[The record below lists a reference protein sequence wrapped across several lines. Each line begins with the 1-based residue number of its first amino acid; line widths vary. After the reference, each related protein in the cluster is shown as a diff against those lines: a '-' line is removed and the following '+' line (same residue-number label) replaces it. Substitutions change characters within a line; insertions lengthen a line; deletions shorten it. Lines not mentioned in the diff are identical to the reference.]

1 MIQYHKTPKHLKK
14 SITTTQESERC
25 QINAYTLENYANYVI
40 VIRLKSSNINVIK
53 YVLIEKLMPIMS
65 KI

>member
-25 QINAYTLENYANYVI
+25 QINAYTLENYANY
-40 VIRLKSSNINVIK
+40 
-53 YVLIEKLMPIMS
+53 MS
-65 KI
+65 LLLD